1 MDIFQ
6 GILENI
12 SSYLTALGAA
22 VTLPILITIFGMIL
36 GQKFSQALR
45 AGVLIGI
52 GFIGINLVLGLM
64 GSTVGPAAQHMA
76 KNLGVNLTILDVGWP
91 ASAAIAFGSTV
102 GALIIPV
109 CLLVNIILLWTGLTR
124 TFDID
129 LWNYWHFALVGALVA
144 IVTGNFWLGLA
155 AAAIHMTIVL
165 ALADL
170 SAPWIQKY
178 FNFPDISFPH
188 GTSAPYI
195 IFAVPLNWVFDRIPG
210 FRKLKADPET
220 IERRF
225 GVFGESMILGLI
237 LGLIIGF
244 AGYGFSDPKSNS
256 ISILVL
262 AISLAAVM
270 LLLPRMVSILMEG
283 LIPISDSAKE
293 FVQKRFPGRKF
304 YIGLDTAIAVGQPAV
319 LATSLVL
326 VPITVLVAI
335 ALAPV
340 GNQVLPLIDL
350 ATIPF
355 IVAMM
360 VPIFR
365 GNLIRSVVG
374 GAIVIGGG
382 LFIAT
387 ATAGQF
393 TQIAKNS
400 GFTATQGSR
409 EISSLVDG
417 ANPLTGL
424 FFGAANLGGWTVGV
438 LAVLALIFAY
448 WVSRIERRREAA
460 NLAAIV
466 ATEQDSAAKADPVF
480 ESAVR
485 PASGTGTEAEIT
497 RPSEPAD

>member
-6 GILENI
+6 GVLENF

-36 GQKFSQALR
+36 GQKFPQALR

-64 GSTVGPAAQHMA
+64 GSTVGPAAQNLA

-91 ASAAIAFGSTV
+91 ASAAIAFGSTI

-109 CLLVNIILLWTGLTR
+109 CLLVNIILMWVGLTR

-144 IVTGNFWLGLA
+144 IVTENFWLGLA
-155 AAAIHMTIVL
+155 AAAVHMTIVL

-170 SAPWIQKY
+170 TAPWIQKY
-178 FNFPDISFPH
+178 FEVPDISFPH
-188 GTSAPYI
+188 GTSAPYVL
-195 IFAVPLNWVFDRIPG
+195 FAIPLNWLFDRIPG
-210 FRKLKADPET
+210 FRKLKADPDT

-225 GVFGESMILGLI
+225 GVFGESMILGLV

-244 AGYGFSDPKSNS
+244 AGYGFDDPRGDS
-256 ISILVL
+256 IAILVL
-262 AISLAAVM
+262 AVSLAAVM

-283 LIPISDSAKE
+283 LIPVSDSART
-293 FVQKRFPGRKF
+293 FVQRRFPGRKF

-335 ALAPV
+335 GLAPA

-360 VPIFR
+360 VPLFR
-365 GNLIRSVVG
+365 GNIVRSVVG

-400 GFTATQGSR
+400 GFTDTQGAQQ
-409 EISSLVDG
+409 ISSLVDG

-424 FFGAANLGGWTVGV
+424 FFGSANLGGWTVGV
-438 LAVLALIFAY
+438 LAVLALIFAW
-448 WVSRIERRREAA
+448 WVSRVGRRREAA
-460 NLAAIV
+460 ALA
-466 ATEQDSAAKADPVF
+466 ES
-480 ESAVR
+480 ESAEG
-485 PASGTGTEAEIT
+485 ASAT
-497 RPSEPAD
+497 ADAK

>member
-6 GILENI
+6 GVLENF

-36 GQKFSQALR
+36 GQKFPQALR

-64 GSTVGPAAQHMA
+64 GSTVGPAAQNLA

-91 ASAAIAFGSTV
+91 ASAAIAFGSTI

-109 CLLVNIILLWTGLTR
+109 CLLVNIILMWVGLTR

-144 IVTGNFWLGLA
+144 IVTENFWLGLA
-155 AAAIHMTIVL
+155 AAAVHMTIVL

-170 SAPWIQKY
+170 TAPWIQKY
-178 FNFPDISFPH
+178 FEFPDISFPH
-188 GTSAPYI
+188 GTSAPYVL
-195 IFAVPLNWVFDRIPG
+195 FAIPLNWLFDRIPG
-210 FRKLKADPET
+210 FRKLKADPDT

-225 GVFGESMILGLI
+225 GVFGESMILGLV

-244 AGYGFSDPKSNS
+244 AGYGFDDPRGDS
-256 ISILVL
+256 IAILVL
-262 AISLAAVM
+262 AVSLAAVM

-283 LIPISDSAKE
+283 LIPVSDSART
-293 FVQKRFPGRKF
+293 FVQRRFPGRKF

-335 ALAPV
+335 GLAPA

-360 VPIFR
+360 VPLFR
-365 GNLIRSVVG
+365 GNIVRSVVG

-400 GFTATQGSR
+400 GFTDTQGAQQ
-409 EISSLVDG
+409 ISSLVDG

-424 FFGAANLGGWTVGV
+424 FFGSANLGGWTVGV
-438 LAVLALIFAY
+438 LAVLALIFAW
-448 WVSRIERRREAA
+448 WVSRVGRRREAA
-460 NLAAIV
+460 ALA
-466 ATEQDSAAKADPVF
+466 ES
-480 ESAVR
+480 ESAEG
-485 PASGTGTEAEIT
+485 ASAT
-497 RPSEPAD
+497 ADAK

>member
-6 GILENI
+6 GVLENF

-36 GQKFSQALR
+36 GQKFPQALR

-64 GSTVGPAAQHMA
+64 GSTVGPAAQNLA

-91 ASAAIAFGSTV
+91 ASAAIAFGSTI

-109 CLLVNIILLWTGLTR
+109 CLLVNIILMWAGLTR

-144 IVTGNFWLGLA
+144 IVTENFWLGLA
-155 AAAIHMTIVL
+155 AAAVHMTIVL

-170 SAPWIQKY
+170 TAPWIQKY
-178 FNFPDISFPH
+178 FEFPDISFPH
-188 GTSAPYI
+188 GTSAPYVL
-195 IFAVPLNWVFDRIPG
+195 FAIPLNWLFDRIPG
-210 FRKLKADPET
+210 FRKLKADPDT

-225 GVFGESMILGLI
+225 GVFGESMILGLV

-244 AGYGFSDPKSNS
+244 AGYGFDDPRGDS
-256 ISILVL
+256 IAILVL
-262 AISLAAVM
+262 AVSLAAVM

-283 LIPISDSAKE
+283 LIPVSDSART
-293 FVQKRFPGRKF
+293 FVQRRFPGRKF

-335 ALAPV
+335 GLAPA

-360 VPIFR
+360 VPLFR
-365 GNLIRSVVG
+365 GNIVRSVVG

-400 GFTATQGSR
+400 GFTDTQGAQQ
-409 EISSLVDG
+409 ISSLVDG

-424 FFGAANLGGWTVGV
+424 FFGSANLGGWTVGV
-438 LAVLALIFAY
+438 LAVLALIFAW
-448 WVSRIERRREAA
+448 WVSRVGRRREAA
-460 NLAAIV
+460 ALA
-466 ATEQDSAAKADPVF
+466 ES
-480 ESAVR
+480 ESAEG
-485 PASGTGTEAEIT
+485 ASAT
-497 RPSEPAD
+497 ADAK

>member
-1 MDIFQ
+1 MDVFQ
-6 GILENI
+6 GILENF

-36 GQKFSQALR
+36 GQKFPQALR

-64 GSTVGPAAQHMA
+64 GSTVGPAAQNLA

-109 CLLVNIILLWTGLTR
+109 CLLVNIVLMWAGLTR

-144 IVTGNFWLGLA
+144 IVTGNFWLGIA

-170 SAPWIQKY
+170 TAPMIQKY

-188 GTSAPYI
+188 ATSAPYVV
-195 IFAVPLNWVFDRIPG
+195 FALPLNWLFDRIPG
-210 FRKLKADPET
+210 FRKLKADPDT

-225 GVFGESMILGLI
+225 GVFGESMILGLV
-237 LGLIIGF
+237 LGLIIGL
-244 AGYGFSDPKSNS
+244 AGYGFDNPREDS

-262 AISLAAVM
+262 AMSLAAVM

-283 LIPISDSAKE
+283 LIPISDSAKT
-293 FVQKRFPGRKF
+293 FVQRRFPGRKF

-319 LATSLVL
+319 LATSLIL
-326 VPITVLVAI
+326 VPVTVLVAI

-340 GNQVLPLIDL
+340 GNKVLPLIDL

-360 VPIFR
+360 VPLFR
-365 GNLIRSVVG
+365 GNIVRSVIG
-374 GAIVIGGG
+374 GALVIGGG

-387 ATAGQF
+387 ALAPQF
-393 TQIAKNS
+393 TEIAKAS
-400 GFTATQGSR
+400 GFKATQGHA

-424 FFGAANLGGWTVGV
+424 FFGAANLGAWTIGV
-438 LAVLALIFAY
+438 LAVLALVFAF
-448 WVSRIERRREAA
+448 WVSRIERRREAVA
-460 NLAAIV
+460 LTA
-466 ATEQDSAAKADPVF
+466 ATEGPTAEGAASTETTEVKQDQAQA
-480 ESAVR
+480 
-485 PASGTGTEAEIT
+485 T
-497 RPSEPAD
+497 RPESR